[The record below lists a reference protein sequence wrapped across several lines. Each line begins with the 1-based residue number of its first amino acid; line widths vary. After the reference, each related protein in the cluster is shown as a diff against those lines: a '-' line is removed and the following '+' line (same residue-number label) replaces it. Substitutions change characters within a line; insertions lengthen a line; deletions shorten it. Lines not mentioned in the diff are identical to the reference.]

1 MLAVPAEDAGGQK
14 RKHASA
20 DACLIGSLIRLVDT
34 SGLEGGGTQW
44 QSGETG
50 GARRADRDTREF
62 FVWTQVNGSRRA
74 SASVLDSAG
83 SAYHNASPRKEIGS
97 RSSDQRINPL

>member
-34 SGLEGGGTQW
+34 SGLEGSGTQW

-62 FVWTQVNGSRRA
+62 FVWTRVNGFGEQAHPSLTNVFLAVNRA
-74 SASVLDSAG
+74 RNLA
-83 SAYHNASPRKEIGS
+83 
-97 RSSDQRINPL
+97 